1 MNQDN
6 DPLAGAI
13 EPAEPARV
21 LLHMPVDVRSVS
33 LGLLATLAS
42 VFVLRWASAVFIP
55 VMVGVLFS
63 YALSPLVDWL
73 QLRRIPRAFE
83 RRIAD
88 TWYIEQRRRNR
99 VFAERGR
106 EQAGRAAA
114 GSRAKTA

>member
-63 YALSPLVDWL
+63 YDIAEQPVQFLSYHAIALAGVGL
-73 QLRRIPRAFE
+73 Q
-83 RRIAD
+83 
-88 TWYIEQRRRNR
+88 TGTVQH
-99 VFAERGR
+99 
-106 EQAGRAAA
+106 
-114 GSRAKTA
+114 